1 MTVSLQKRASK
12 LASAG
17 KTNAEIFGDLEIT
30 SSALSALLTVA
41 PQVIFGIL
49 QGRASF
55 IKGLVEKI
63 RALGMGWDEQ
73 MGPRPHLPAL
83 QFLLERAD
91 KNNNALVA
99 VYDLV
104 LLANTSIPT
113 DGSVRDPS
121 TVTSLLR
128 AVK

>member
-1 MTVSLQKRASK
+1 MMLQKRAAR
-12 LASAG
+12 LAKEG
-17 KTNAEIFGDLEIT
+17 KTNAEIFGDLEMT
-30 SSALSALLTVA
+30 SSALSALLSVA

-49 QGRASF
+49 QGRAIYIASITQK
-55 IKGLVEKI
+55 IKD
-63 RALGMGWDEQ
+63 LGMGWDEQ

-83 QFLLERAD
+83 QLLLDRAD
-91 KNNNALVA
+91 KNNHALVA
-99 VYDLV
+99 VYDIV

-113 DGSVRDPS
+113 DGSVRDAS